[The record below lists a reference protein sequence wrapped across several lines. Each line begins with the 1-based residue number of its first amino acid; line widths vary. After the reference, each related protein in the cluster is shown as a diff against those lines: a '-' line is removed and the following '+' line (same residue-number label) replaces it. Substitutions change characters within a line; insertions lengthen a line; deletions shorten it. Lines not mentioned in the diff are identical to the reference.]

1 MNHEGTPPPAGGCA
15 GPQDH
20 WAWRMYMAECIAAQL
35 DPERFGVSA
44 LYVLGSAKNATAG
57 PSSDIDLLVH
67 FRGNERQRA
76 DLVLWFEGWSLC
88 LDEVNFLRTGCRT
101 GGILDV
107 HLVTDE
113 DVAQRSSF
121 AVKIGAATDAAR
133 LLPLRG
139 RDLPSD

>member
-1 MNHEGTPPPAGGCA
+1 
-15 GPQDH
+15 
-20 WAWRMYMAECIAAQL
+20 MYMAECIAVQL

-44 LYVLGSAKNATAG
+44 LYVLGSVKNATAG

-67 FRGNERQRA
+67 FRGNDRQRA

-107 HLVTDE
+107 HLITDE
-113 DVAQRSSF
+113 DVAQRSSY

-139 RDLPSD
+139 RDLPSE

>member
-1 MNHEGTPPPAGGCA
+1 MNHESTPPPAGNHA

-20 WAWRMYMAECIAAQL
+20 WAWRMYMAERIAAQL
-35 DPERFGVSA
+35 DPERFGVCA
-44 LYVLGSAKNATAG
+44 LYVFGSAKNAAAG

-67 FRGNERQRA
+67 FRGNEKQRA

-88 LDEVNFLRTGCRT
+88 LDEVNFLRTGNRT

-107 HLVTDE
+107 HLITDE
-113 DVAQRSSF
+113 DVAQRSSY

-139 RDLPSD
+139 RDLPSE

>member
-1 MNHEGTPPPAGGCA
+1 MNHEGTPPPAGGCS

-44 LYVLGSAKNATAG
+44 LYVFGSAKNATAG

-76 DLVLWFEGWSLC
+76 GLVLWFEGWSLC

-121 AVKIGAATDAAR
+121 AVKIGATTDAAR

-139 RDLPSD
+139 RDPPSD